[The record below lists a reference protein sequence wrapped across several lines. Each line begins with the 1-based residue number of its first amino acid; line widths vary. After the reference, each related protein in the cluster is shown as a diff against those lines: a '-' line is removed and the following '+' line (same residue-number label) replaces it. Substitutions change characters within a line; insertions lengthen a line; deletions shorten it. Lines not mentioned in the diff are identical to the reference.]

1 MKVSH
6 ALDDNLRGLDGV
18 PVADVNERMKY
29 AVADTQAQLRELTG
43 DKVLEIV
50 VVEILQQVIEVILG
64 DVEPGVNLKSFYGT
78 SNKKPEQFKQEN

>member
-18 PVADVNERMKY
+18 AVADVNERMKH
-29 AVADTQAQLRELTG
+29 AVADAQAQLRELTG
-43 DKVLEIV
+43 DEVLEIV
-50 VVEILQQVIEVILG
+50 VVVILQQVIEVIQN
-64 DVEPGVNLKSFYGT
+64 DVEPKVNLTSFYGT